1 MHFQHQGSKV
11 IFVLSCAVKGI
22 CIWSQGFASGS
33 EKEGLSRGLRGR
45 AASLDRGQPPTA
57 AWYKQK

>member
-45 AASLDRGQPPTA
+45 ATSLH
-57 AWYKQK
+57 